1 MAFNRETSQRQGKLT
16 KQLNIQMI
24 KKGGGSASDLL
35 FKITTFQRAIYSLLT
50 RDSCFSG
57 AEIVLHCRWDAV
69 AEITGTARANIALN
83 IQEGERLYLAK
94 KCCSGHAVDHFSPS
108 GKQTQHLIPA
118 WPHQVKYLRW
128 SGEKENSMFLPKPI
142 QLPPSEENFQVP
154 FLIISQ
160 PLMSWQ
166 EKILLCHSSLSM
178 SEGGLGTDSY
188 IWIKQ
193 SKSLYRM

>member
-1 MAFNRETSQRQGKLT
+1 MAFNRETSQRQSKLT

-24 KKGGGSASDLL
+24 KKGGGPLQ
-35 FKITTFQRAIYSLLT
+35 TFYLRSRHFQEQ
-50 RDSCFSG
+50 F
-57 AEIVLHCRWDAV
+57 IVYWLETVAFQVRKLLHCRWDAG
-69 AEITGTARANIALN
+69 AEITGIARANIALN

-94 KCCSGHAVDHFSPS
+94 KCCSGHAIDHFSPNS
-108 GKQTQHLIPA
+108 KQNQHLIPA

-178 SEGGLGTDSY
+178 SEEGLGTDSY